1 MIELKN
7 EKIAVPVVLFAG
19 LLWSF
24 GPLVVRYM
32 EQPHLVPWQYI
43 FGRGLTIFLILNLY
57 LYFEEGLNFYKNY
70 KKVKSTNDVAMK
82 LIKRNILEPTLITTE
97 KQTNGRGRIGKKWI
111 SLKGNLFITLFFE
124 FDNKKINF
132 KQFAVL
138 NAFLLKKVIS
148 NIISK
153 KIKIK
158 WPNDLLFNKLKF
170 CGILQ
175 EVIRFNNFDYLIV
188 GIGLNTNTV
197 PQNKSFKSTC
207 LKNILNKKIDNQKI
221 LKKIVI
227 AYEKF
232 LGEKNKLSFSDLKMK
247 YK

>member
-1 MIELKN
+1 M
-7 EKIAVPVVLFAG
+7 KIKV
-19 LLWSF
+19 
-24 GPLVVRYM
+24 
-32 EQPHLVPWQYI
+32 
-43 FGRGLTIFLILNLY
+43 
-57 LYFEEGLNFYKNY
+57 KNY

-124 FDNKKINF
+124 FDQKKINF

-138 NAFLLKKVIS
+138 NALLLKKVIS
-148 NIISK
+148 KIISK

-175 EVIRFNNFDYLIV
+175 EVIKLNNFDYLIV
-188 GIGLNTNTV
+188 GIGLNTNIV
-197 PQNKSFKSTC
+197 PQNKGFKSTC

>member
-1 MIELKN
+1 M
-7 EKIAVPVVLFAG
+7 KIK
-19 LLWSF
+19 
-24 GPLVVRYM
+24 
-32 EQPHLVPWQYI
+32 I
-43 FGRGLTIFLILNLY
+43 
-57 LYFEEGLNFYKNY
+57 KKY

-97 KQTNGRGRIGKKWI
+97 KQTKGRGRIGKKWI

-124 FDNKKINF
+124 FDQKKINF
-132 KQFAVL
+132 KQYAVL
-138 NAFLLKKVIS
+138 NALLLKKLIS
-148 NIISK
+148 KIISK
-153 KIKIK
+153 RIKIK
-158 WPNDLLFNKLKF
+158 WPNDLLFNNLKF

-175 EVIRFNNFDYLIV
+175 EVIKFDNFDYLIV
-188 GIGLNTNTV
+188 GIGLNTNIV

-207 LKNILNKKIDNQKI
+207 LKNILNEKIDNQKI

-232 LGEKNKLSFSDLKMK
+232 LSEKNELSFSNLKIK

>member
-1 MIELKN
+1 M
-7 EKIAVPVVLFAG
+7 KIK
-19 LLWSF
+19 
-24 GPLVVRYM
+24 
-32 EQPHLVPWQYI
+32 I
-43 FGRGLTIFLILNLY
+43 
-57 LYFEEGLNFYKNY
+57 KKY

-82 LIKRNILEPTLITTE
+82 LIKRNFLEPTLITTE

-111 SLKGNLFITLFFE
+111 SLKGNLFITLFFK
-124 FDNKKINF
+124 FDQKKINF

-138 NAFLLKKVIS
+138 NAFLLKQVIS
-148 NIISK
+148 NIILK

-175 EVIRFNNFDYLIV
+175 EVIKFNNFDYLIV

>member
-1 MIELKN
+1 M
-7 EKIAVPVVLFAG
+7 KIK
-19 LLWSF
+19 
-24 GPLVVRYM
+24 
-32 EQPHLVPWQYI
+32 I
-43 FGRGLTIFLILNLY
+43 
-57 LYFEEGLNFYKNY
+57 KNY
-70 KKVKSTNDVAMK
+70 KKVKSTNDVAIK
-82 LIKRNILEPTLITTE
+82 LIKKNILEPTLITTE

-124 FDNKKINF
+124 FDQKKINF

-175 EVIRFNNFDYLIV
+175 EVIKFDNFDYLIV
-188 GIGLNTNTV
+188 GIGLNTNIV

>member
-1 MIELKN
+1 M
-7 EKIAVPVVLFAG
+7 KIK
-19 LLWSF
+19 
-24 GPLVVRYM
+24 
-32 EQPHLVPWQYI
+32 I
-43 FGRGLTIFLILNLY
+43 
-57 LYFEEGLNFYKNY
+57 KKY

-82 LIKRNILEPTLITTE
+82 LIKRNFLKPTLITTE

-124 FDNKKINF
+124 FDQKKINF

-148 NIISK
+148 KIILK

-175 EVIRFNNFDYLIV
+175 EVIKFDNFDYLIV

>member
-1 MIELKN
+1 M
-7 EKIAVPVVLFAG
+7 KIK
-19 LLWSF
+19 
-24 GPLVVRYM
+24 
-32 EQPHLVPWQYI
+32 I
-43 FGRGLTIFLILNLY
+43 
-57 LYFEEGLNFYKNY
+57 KNY

-124 FDNKKINF
+124 FDQKKINF
-132 KQFAVL
+132 KQFAIL
-138 NAFLLKKVIS
+138 NAFLLKKVFS
-148 NIISK
+148 KIISK

-158 WPNDLLFNKLKF
+158 WPNDLLFSKQKF

-175 EVIRFNNFDYLIV
+175 EVIKFDGLDYLIV
-188 GIGLNTNTV
+188 GIGLNTNIV
-197 PQNKSFKSTC
+197 PQNKGFKSTC

-232 LGEKNKLSFSDLKMK
+232 LGEKNELSFSDLKMK

>member
-1 MIELKN
+1 M
-7 EKIAVPVVLFAG
+7 KIK
-19 LLWSF
+19 
-24 GPLVVRYM
+24 
-32 EQPHLVPWQYI
+32 I
-43 FGRGLTIFLILNLY
+43 
-57 LYFEEGLNFYKNY
+57 KNY
-70 KKVKSTNDVAMK
+70 KKVKSTNDVAIK
-82 LIKRNILEPTLITTE
+82 LIKKNILEPTLITTE

-111 SLKGNLFITLFFE
+111 SLKGNLFITLFFK
-124 FDNKKINF
+124 FDQKRINF

-138 NAFLLKKVIS
+138 NAFLIKKVIS

-175 EVIRFNNFDYLIV
+175 EVIKFNNFDYLIV

>member
-1 MIELKN
+1 M
-7 EKIAVPVVLFAG
+7 KIK
-19 LLWSF
+19 
-24 GPLVVRYM
+24 
-32 EQPHLVPWQYI
+32 I
-43 FGRGLTIFLILNLY
+43 
-57 LYFEEGLNFYKNY
+57 KNY
-70 KKVKSTNDVAMK
+70 KKVKSTNDVAIK

-124 FDNKKINF
+124 FDQKKINF
-132 KQFAVL
+132 KQYTVL
-138 NAFLLKKVIS
+138 NALLLKKLIS
-148 NIISK
+148 KIISK

-175 EVIRFNNFDYLIV
+175 EVIKFDNFDYLIV

>member
-1 MIELKN
+1 M
-7 EKIAVPVVLFAG
+7 KIK
-19 LLWSF
+19 
-24 GPLVVRYM
+24 
-32 EQPHLVPWQYI
+32 I
-43 FGRGLTIFLILNLY
+43 
-57 LYFEEGLNFYKNY
+57 KNY

-124 FDNKKINF
+124 FDQKKINF

-148 NIISK
+148 KIILK

-158 WPNDLLFNKLKF
+158 WPNDLLFNKQKF

-175 EVIRFNNFDYLIV
+175 EVIKFHNFDYLIV

>member
-1 MIELKN
+1 M
-7 EKIAVPVVLFAG
+7 KIK
-19 LLWSF
+19 
-24 GPLVVRYM
+24 
-32 EQPHLVPWQYI
+32 I
-43 FGRGLTIFLILNLY
+43 
-57 LYFEEGLNFYKNY
+57 KNY

-111 SLKGNLFITLFFE
+111 SLKGNLFVTLFFE
-124 FDNKKINF
+124 FDQKKINF

-175 EVIRFNNFDYLIV
+175 EVIKFDNFDYLIV
-188 GIGLNTNTV
+188 GIGLNTNIV

>member
-1 MIELKN
+1 M
-7 EKIAVPVVLFAG
+7 KIK
-19 LLWSF
+19 
-24 GPLVVRYM
+24 
-32 EQPHLVPWQYI
+32 I
-43 FGRGLTIFLILNLY
+43 
-57 LYFEEGLNFYKNY
+57 KKY

-124 FDNKKINF
+124 FDQKKINF

-148 NIISK
+148 KIILK

-158 WPNDLLFNKLKF
+158 WPNDLLFNKQKF

-175 EVIRFNNFDYLIV
+175 EVIKFDNFNYLIV

>member
-1 MIELKN
+1 M
-7 EKIAVPVVLFAG
+7 KIK
-19 LLWSF
+19 
-24 GPLVVRYM
+24 
-32 EQPHLVPWQYI
+32 I
-43 FGRGLTIFLILNLY
+43 
-57 LYFEEGLNFYKNY
+57 KKY

-111 SLKGNLFITLFFE
+111 SLKGNLFITLFFK
-124 FDNKKINF
+124 FDQKKINF

-175 EVIRFNNFDYLIV
+175 EVIKFNNFDYLIV

>member
-1 MIELKN
+1 M
-7 EKIAVPVVLFAG
+7 KIK
-19 LLWSF
+19 
-24 GPLVVRYM
+24 
-32 EQPHLVPWQYI
+32 I
-43 FGRGLTIFLILNLY
+43 
-57 LYFEEGLNFYKNY
+57 KNY

-111 SLKGNLFITLFFE
+111 SLKGNLFITLFFK
-124 FDNKKINF
+124 FDQKRINF

-138 NAFLLKKVIS
+138 NAFLIKKVIS
-148 NIISK
+148 KIISK

-175 EVIRFNNFDYLIV
+175 EVIKFNNFDYLIV